1 MIDRPLL
8 LLLLAAAT
16 LALSACATPTTPPL
30 PETPSAE
37 ALDATRDSS
46 LAWADRAEER
56 ARSPLDDP
64 ASPLFRKVVYFDYD
78 ATTIQPQ
85 YADLLRV
92 HAEYIFNTPGAK
104 VRLEGHTDER
114 GTREYNLALGERRS
128 QAVRRFLMAEGV
140 PGERLTSLSYGEER
154 PANTGRNESA
164 WRENRRVEL
173 VY

>member
-1 MIDRPLL
+1 MIDRPLSL
-8 LLLLAAAT
+8 LLVAAS
-16 LALSACATPTTPPL
+16 LVLSACATSRPPL

-37 ALDATRDSS
+37 DLDASRDGAG
-46 LAWADRAEER
+46 AWAGAAEER
-56 ARSPLDDP
+56 ERSPLDDP
-64 ASPLFRKVVYFDYD
+64 ASPLFRKVIYFDYD

-85 YADLLRV
+85 YADLLRA
-92 HAEYIFNTPGAK
+92 HADYLYKTPEAE

-128 QAVRRFLMAEGV
+128 QAVRRFLMAEGA
-140 PGERLTSLSYGEER
+140 PGERLSSLSYGEER
-154 PANTGRNESA
+154 PANPGRTESA